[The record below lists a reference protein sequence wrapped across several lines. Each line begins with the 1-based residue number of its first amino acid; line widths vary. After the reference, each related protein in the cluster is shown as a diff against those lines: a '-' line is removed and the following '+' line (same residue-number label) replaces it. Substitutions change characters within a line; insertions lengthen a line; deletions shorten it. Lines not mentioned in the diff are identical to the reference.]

1 MPGLLRTLITA
12 SWIASAA
19 FGLATTAAGTAAAA
33 EDPSTQACPICGRLR
48 SEHLSYSDKA
58 GAMLAR
64 GALNFTLGWTEMMKQ
79 PAQEVK
85 EGHSVLTGI
94 ARGVEHSAARTLGG
108 LGELA
113 TFWMPKVN
121 GKYSNLSIDCPL
133 DVQTP
138 SEPKST
144 RAPESPAP

>member
-1 MPGLLRTLITA
+1 MTRPALCIAFSLAIAALGSGT
-12 SWIASAA
+12 ASAA
-19 FGLATTAAGTAAAA
+19 TAPDAA
-33 EDPSTQACPICGRLR
+33 EEPSQQVCPICGRLR
-48 SEHLSYSDKA
+48 GEHLTYSDKV
-58 GAMLAR
+58 GGTLAR

-113 TFWMPKVN
+113 TFWMPKIN

-138 SEPKST
+138 SEPKNK
-144 RAPESPAP
+144 RPPEKPTP